1 MKMEY
6 ALLRSLRSLGPGLI
20 LLGYLDLWR
29 VIVLGASPAVWAL
42 DTSKIVLIAYIVG
55 GVYGAVTPRLKRDR
69 IAFRGV
75 QKALISGLSSID
87 PSFFS
92 FGWKEVSPI
101 FYQLVDNDN
110 SLGIKAQG
118 VYFNGLIV
126 TTSFDSIVISSLSLL
141 VGLVIGILACSWLFG
156 LTSLSVLILSI
167 LVWRVSLA
175 RHISLGDSQI
185 NVIRHRYSKEV
196 KEYASL
202 LIASSRSVV

>member
-1 MKMEY
+1 MEY

-29 VIVLGASPAVWAL
+29 VMVLGVSPVVWAL

-55 GVYGAVTPRLKRDR
+55 GIYGAVTPRLTRDR
-69 IAFRGV
+69 VAFRGV
-75 QKALISGLSSID
+75 QKALINGLSSID
-87 PSFFS
+87 PSFAR
-92 FGWKEVSPI
+92 FGWKDASPI
-101 FYQLVDNDN
+101 FYRLVDNDN

-126 TTSFDSIVISSLSLL
+126 TTSFDSIVISCLSLL
-141 VGLVIGILACSWLFG
+141 AGLVIGILLCSWLFG
-156 LTSLSVLILSI
+156 LTSLSILILSA

-185 NVIRHRYSKEV
+185 NVIKHHYSKEV
-196 KEYASL
+196 KEYASS
-202 LIASSRSVV
+202 LIASNRSAA